1 MRQVVTTSKQDHN
14 WLSKP
19 LCDFNITSASV
30 SNKSAVSWAFEFPP
44 LPRSSQANKIMT
56 SIFIHYPP
64 HWYFSCLNETI
75 FPVHFFLCGVYALRQ
90 SAFICKGQ
98 LLEFLKCKLLKL
110 HHSYYWMFME
120 AVVDTKMG
128 IFFPTYVVI
137 VLQTYRRFYCKTISK
152 WAFRAFGLL
161 FILTHKWTC
170 VIYITYMSFA
180 IYLKTSAYRV
190 KVIAIIFDGALFS
203 KCLFW
208 LLRM

>member
-1 MRQVVTTSKQDHN
+1 MFRATNKMRKKRIATTVCQVVTTSKQDHN

-19 LCDFNITSASV
+19 LCDLSITSASV
-30 SNKSAVSWAFEFPP
+30 SNKSAVSWACEFPA

-64 HWYFSCLNETI
+64 HWYFSCLYETI

-98 LLEFLKCKLLKL
+98 LLEFLKCKFLKL

-128 IFFPTYVVI
+128 IFSYLRSNSSSNVP
-137 VLQTYRRFYCKTISK
+137 S
-152 WAFRAFGLL
+152 LL
-161 FILTHKWTC
+161 L
-170 VIYITYMSFA
+170 
-180 IYLKTSAYRV
+180 
-190 KVIAIIFDGALFS
+190 
-203 KCLFW
+203 
-208 LLRM
+208 